1 MSSAHSGKLEM
12 VENVETEFK
21 TSTNNDLKKSPNK
34 DLKKL
39 PTNDFKTATKV
50 TSVTTKKIG
59 GKTKSVSCEFC
70 LRTFDSQYEFH
81 DHANKVHLEG
91 EEDPFVRFCFI
102 FQYSDVNRISLSQCQ
117 SFVRLLYI

>member
-21 TSTNNDLKKSPNK
+21 TSTNNDLKKSPYK
-34 DLKKL
+34 DLKNL
-39 PTNDFKTATKV
+39 PTNDLKTTTKV

-70 LRTFDSQYEFH
+70 SRTFDSQYEFH

-91 EEDPFVRFCFI
+91 KEDPFVRLYFI
-102 FQYSDVNRISLSQCQ
+102 F
-117 SFVRLLYI
+117 